1 MKVAILRERS
11 PGETRVAASPDMVK
25 KLVGMGVDVTVET
38 GAGRA
43 SGVTDEAFTSAG
55 ATIAPDPVD
64 TLSGADAV
72 FKVRRPVVEGEGE
85 TDELALIPDGALLV
99 GLVNPLADR
108 GQFSAYAPKRLTVL
122 AMELVPRISRAQSM
136 DALSSQA
143 NLAGYKAVLDACI
156 YYQRAMPLMMT
167 AAGTLAPAKV
177 LVLGAGVAGL
187 QAIATARRLG
197 AVVSA
202 FDVRPAVKEQV
213 ESLGASF
220 VEVEGSEDAETSGGY
235 AREMSEDYKRR
246 QAEAIAAA
254 IAKSD
259 ICITTAQIPGK
270 PSPKLITAE
279 MVAAM
284 KPGSVIVD
292 LAVEGGGN
300 CELAQYDQVVDAD
313 GVTIVGFANVPAR
326 MATDASSLYARNLFN
341 LLSPFIDKESGA
353 LTLDFEDE
361 VIKGACAMKDGE
373 LVHPMLSNN
382 PEG

>member
-1 MKVAILRERS
+1 MKLAILKERH

-25 KLVGMGVDVTVET
+25 KLAAMGVDVVIET
-38 GAGRA
+38 GAGQAAR
-43 SGVTDEAFTSAG
+43 TPDTAFADVG
-55 ATIAPDPVD
+55 ATIAADPVE
-64 TLSGADAV
+64 TLASADV
-72 FKVRRPVVEGEGE
+72 LFKVRRPVVEGEGA
-85 TDELALIPDGALLV
+85 TDELALIPEGALLV
-99 GLVNPLADR
+99 GFINPLADP
-108 GQFSAYAPKRLTVL
+108 GQFSAYAARKLTVL

-143 NLAGYKAVLDACI
+143 NLAGYKSVLDACI
-156 YYQRAMPLMMT
+156 YYQRAVPLMMT

-177 LVLGAGVAGL
+177 LILGAGVAGL

-220 VEVEGSEDAETSGGY
+220 VEVEGAEDAETSGGY
-235 AREMSEDYKRR
+235 AKEMSDDYKRR
-246 QAEAIAAA
+246 QAQAIHGA

-259 ICITTAQIPGK
+259 ICIATAQIPGR

-300 CELAQYDQVVDAD
+300 CELSQYDQVVDAD
-313 GVTIVGFANVPAR
+313 GVTIVGFANMAAR
-326 MATDASSLYARNLFN
+326 MATDASSLYARNLLN
-341 LLSPFIDKESGA
+341 LIQPFIDKETGT
-353 LTLDFEDE
+353 LNLDFEDE
-361 VIKGACAMKDGE
+361 VIAGACAMKQGE
-373 LVHPMLSNN
+373 LVHPMLTNKG
-382 PEG
+382 EG

>member
-1 MKVAILRERS
+1 MKVAILKERH

-25 KLVGMGVDVTVET
+25 KLVGLGVEVVVEA
-38 GAGRA
+38 GAGAA
-43 SGVTDEAFTSAG
+43 SGITDDAFGTAG
-55 ATIAPDPVD
+55 AGIAGDPVR
-64 TLSGADAV
+64 TLDGAEV
-72 FKVRRPVVEGEGE
+72 VLKVRRPAVECEGE
-85 TDELALIPDGALLV
+85 TDEVALIPAGSVLI
-99 GLVNPLADR
+99 GLVNPLVDR
-108 GQFSAYAPKRLTVL
+108 GQFQAYAAKRLTVL

-143 NLAGYKAVLDACI
+143 NLAGYKSVLDACI
-156 YYQRAMPLMMT
+156 YYRRAMPLMMT
-167 AAGTLAPAKV
+167 AAGTLTPAKV
-177 LVLGAGVAGL
+177 LILGAGVAGL

-202 FDVRPAVKEQV
+202 FDVRAAVKEQV

-220 VEVEGSEDAETSGGY
+220 VEVEGVEDAESSGGY
-235 AREMSEDYKRR
+235 AKEMGEDYKRR

-254 IAKSD
+254 LKKCD
-259 ICITTAQIPGK
+259 ICITTAQIPGR

-279 MVAAM
+279 MVCAM

-300 CELAQYDQVVDAD
+300 CALTQYDQVVQAE

-326 MATDASSLYARNLFN
+326 MATDASSLYARNLLN
-341 LLSPFIDKESGA
+341 LIQPFIDKENGT

-361 VIKGACAMKDGE
+361 VIAGACAMRAGE
-373 LVHPMLSNN
+373 LVHPMLRE
-382 PEG
+382 EG